1 MGSSLVTAPH
11 RALSSLVPR
20 PPAADGGQGKRGGLR
35 LAGEPDSPVAQG
47 RGGLTHGPAHRR
59 STRDSH
65 VTRGGDVRVV
75 ARVPACRHCARMA
88 TPCARSLK
96 RRCHFRLKG
105 GTLTETQEQQL
116 DMTGRS
122 AAREPLTHYA
132 GWSCS
137 LRSSPPISH
146 TRRSCSS
153 SRPKPRCPF
162 DRPTV
167 TQARIAGA
175 TPPPAGSPRSPP
187 PARCRRSRSEGIH
200 GRSGCSETP

>member
-1 MGSSLVTAPH
+1 MCGTAHSATPLCAH
-11 RALSSLVPR
+11 VS
-20 PPAADGGQGKRGGLR
+20 GLR
-35 LAGEPDSPVAQG
+35 KRVYA
-47 RGGLTHGPAHRR
+47 RR
-59 STRDSH
+59 RDCQETASTRKREFGVVGYH
-65 VTRGGDVRVV
+65 VTRGGDVRVA